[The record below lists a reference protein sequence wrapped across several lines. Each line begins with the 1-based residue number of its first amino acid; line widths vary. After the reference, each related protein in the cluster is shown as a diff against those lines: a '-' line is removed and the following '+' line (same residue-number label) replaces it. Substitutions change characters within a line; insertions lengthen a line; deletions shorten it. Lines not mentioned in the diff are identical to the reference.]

1 MSVVVPKR
9 GVFPMHMTP
18 FESYMFVDDSVK
30 YPMTFI
36 VEFEFSGRVDRAA
49 FQDSI
54 NQALI
59 RHSLLRSFIQ
69 PAKQNRD
76 CWVAPESY
84 DSRVIWLGL
93 DEAIEVEGAS
103 EFINLRE
110 EIGVRCWC
118 QHDDTRAV
126 MTFAFHHAAVDGIG
140 AYQFLGDVLWFY
152 AAQTGTVDTK
162 LPELP
167 EKALRQR
174 LKSTFGPDAAA
185 FNEPFDEPERFAQ
198 PWQSRLGQRARLT
211 TGFRRFIHTRSTNRL
226 IAIFASRVR
235 SRVRR

>member
-118 QHDDTRAV
+118 QHDEATAPHYRRRACP
-126 MTFAFHHAAVDGIG
+126 FAEST
-140 AYQFLGDVLWFY
+140 LGGRC
-152 AAQTGTVDTK
+152 ARGT
-162 LPELP
+162 PEWSLC
-167 EKALRQR
+167 
-174 LKSTFGPDAAA
+174 
-185 FNEPFDEPERFAQ
+185 
-198 PWQSRLGQRARLT
+198 
-211 TGFRRFIHTRSTNRL
+211 
-226 IAIFASRVR
+226 ASIRVGR
-235 SRVRR
+235 